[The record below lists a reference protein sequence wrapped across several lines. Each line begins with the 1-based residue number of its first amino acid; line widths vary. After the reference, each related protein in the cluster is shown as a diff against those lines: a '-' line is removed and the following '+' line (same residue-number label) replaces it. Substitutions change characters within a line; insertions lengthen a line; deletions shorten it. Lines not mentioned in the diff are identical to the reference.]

1 MLNVNPQLSAG
12 PQDPGVRTNRWN
24 EGERN
29 ISGTDQTR
37 GEHTAALVFLSIT
50 LSVA

>member
-37 GEHTAALVFLSIT
+37 DALHSAHTAAVVFLSI
-50 LSVA
+50 A